1 LTPYGAP
8 ELGVRFSGIQEDEM
22 KKICLLTLLM
32 FSLVIGCAEISTE
45 ISSVGEKMASVTKS
59 PQHVKQTST
68 VVGVVVTVKNGEGAD
83 IQMDQDSMRIIRR
96 GKGAEL
102 ANMVG
107 KKVEAIGT
115 VSERKGKKYIY
126 IKEFKESPTQTAH
139 ATEDVIKI
147 DPNLKIKQER
157 KKIMLDILLHTPTE
171 YLKECQHASSGLST
185 LITGT
190 SGSYQCAEVLDVKM
204 QGDTL
209 IYVDHFVYRNDYYLK
224 PVKDTENS
232 NVDFYTY
239 EQGHRLEFQLEDKP
253 HVVESDSSYSFI
265 KLAEMRVAG
274 NRTDIVIQ
282 YPKNSDALILLLKSR
297 IQRDAIEALE
307 SVMKSTR

>member
-1 LTPYGAP
+1 
-8 ELGVRFSGIQEDEM
+8 
-22 KKICLLTLLM
+22 
-32 FSLVIGCAEISTE
+32 
-45 ISSVGEKMASVTKS
+45 
-59 PQHVKQTST
+59 
-68 VVGVVVTVKNGEGAD
+68 
-83 IQMDQDSMRIIRR
+83 
-96 GKGAEL
+96 
-102 ANMVG
+102 
-107 KKVEAIGT
+107 
-115 VSERKGKKYIY
+115 
-126 IKEFKESPTQTAH
+126 
-139 ATEDVIKI
+139 
-147 DPNLKIKQER
+147 
-157 KKIMLDILLHTPTE
+157 
-171 YLKECQHASSGLST
+171 
-185 LITGT
+185 
-190 SGSYQCAEVLDVKM
+190 LDVKM